1 MKTGLQRGQVSKE
14 LKRAGSDKATDDKVW
29 VVEGGKVGRWEEGG
43 KEGSYITS
51 PPPPT
56 PPRAA
61 LGRQW
66 SPSKLKMGECRM
78 KMRKCNI
85 CQGLRNIL
93 PGICLN
99 HRDCLLTGP
108 GKYMYNMSSSFNA
121 GGVVVGVV
129 VVVVVVGQQIW
140 RLMGDNN

>member
-1 MKTGLQRGQVSKE
+1 MKTGLQRQRGQVLKE
-14 LKRAGSDKATDDKVW
+14 LKRVGSDKTTDEKVW
-29 VVEGGKVGRWEEGG
+29 VVEGGKGEGGKVEGGKDVGRWGKGG
-43 KEGSYITS
+43 REGSYITS

-78 KMRKCNI
+78 KMRECNI

-121 GGVVVGVV
+121 GGGW
-129 VVVVVVGQQIW
+129 G
-140 RLMGDNN
+140 